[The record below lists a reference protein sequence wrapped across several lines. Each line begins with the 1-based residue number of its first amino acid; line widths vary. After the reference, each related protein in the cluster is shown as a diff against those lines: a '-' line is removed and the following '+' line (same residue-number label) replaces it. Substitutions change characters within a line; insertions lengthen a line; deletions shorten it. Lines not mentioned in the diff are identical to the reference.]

1 MGHYMSSQQAS
12 QLEQFQ
18 QNLQDSLHLRNVK
31 IFIYSVLASEFCFK
45 KRSYKKLFFT
55 AHIKA

>member
-1 MGHYMSSQQAS
+1 MSSQQAS